1 MIKEQTL
8 FVFREVERTEAMFGV
23 RIRKRNHYHYCIE
36 CNTHKALADGDASER
51 RKKTEITV

>member
-8 FVFREVERTEAMFGV
+8 FVFREVDRTEAMFGV
-23 RIRKRNHYHYCIE
+23 RMRKRNHYHYCIE
-36 CNTHKALADGDASER
+36 CNTHKALEDGDASER